1 MARQFRQQVDQGI
14 LDRAAALFAQHGFA
28 HTSLQSLADAVGLS
42 KAGLLHHFPS
52 KDALYAA
59 ALTEG
64 RAQGRRVVEQVA
76 GIEPGPARDRA
87 AIEVMTDIALS
98 RPGLVALLLRPLT
111 NLETDAVPPEDVFAF
126 EAFAVD
132 PDDTEPDRLVRVTG
146 ALGALAVLCLAAHQ
160 IGDRA
165 LWRAQ
170 IIETCFDA
178 LGHHRKA

>member
-59 ALTEG
+59 AIEEG
-64 RAQGRRVVEQVA
+64 RTHARRALEQV
-76 GIEPGPARDRA
+76 GGLPPGPARDRR
-87 AIEVMTDIALS
+87 AIEVMTDIALD

-111 NLETDAVPPEDVFAF
+111 TMEADVLAEGDVFAF

-132 PDDTEPDRLVRVTG
+132 PEAGDPDRLIRVTG

-160 IGDRA
+160 IGDRT

-170 IIETCFDA
+170 IIATCFDA
-178 LGHHRKA
+178 LGHERKA

>member
-52 KDALYAA
+52 KEALYAA
-59 ALTEG
+59 AVEEG
-64 RAQGRRVVEQVA
+64 RSQARRALEQV
-76 GIEPGPARDRA
+76 GDLEPGPERDRR
-87 AIEVMTDIALS
+87 AIEVMADIALS
-98 RPGLVALLLRPLT
+98 RPGLVALLLRPVT
-111 NLETDAVPPEDVFAF
+111 TLEKDLVAEGEVFAF

-132 PDDTEPDRLVRVTG
+132 PAAGDPDRLIRVTG

-160 IGDRA
+160 IGDRS

-170 IIETCFDA
+170 IIATCFDA
-178 LGHHRKA
+178 LGHQRKA